1 MKMYSCNVSLLQILP
16 TIHVIMQMFM
26 LQLGHHDTVIAL
38 FCPLYMV
45 ATFIINVTA
54 YNKNGSEYMN
64 IPSPFFNGHC
74 IDKHI
79 IAIPFSFRLPTI
91 QAVCV
96 HACVCACVHAW
107 VCLHDVCVHTCM
119 RECVCMVVCVCVHV
133 RTCTHTRHTY
143 IYIHARAHMYTY
155 TCTHMPTHPPT
166 QPHPHMHNSKG

>member
-1 MKMYSCNVSLLQILP
+1 MCLLLILP

-96 HACVCACVHAW
+96 CACAHIT
-107 VCLHDVCVHTCM
+107 HTRTHIHIIIYTHM
-119 RECVCMVVCVCVHV
+119 H
-133 RTCTHTRHTY
+133 TCTHTHAHTY
-143 IYIHARAHMYTY
+143 AYPPI
-155 TCTHMPTHPPT
+155 HPPT
-166 QPHPHMHNSKG
+166 STHAQFKRIVAMHDNSV